1 MVGRRANR
9 PPPEDAAPSRARHRV
24 LWRRRDA
31 GSRARQARSD
41 AAYEQSDAAEQERV
55 IVEALADLRE
65 MDVRE
70 VMTPR
75 TDVVALTIPVT
86 ADDVARAVRE
96 SGHSA
101 YPVVHGGLDDVV
113 GVLYVND
120 LFRTRRWRGG
130 LFGHD
135 GDRVQEELPLGGE
148 PEASHAPTPE
158 RAEGPTPPHP
168 AVGPRP
174 SVAKTAE
181 GREPAGL
188 SPIEISRRIRQA
200 YVVPESRPILAA
212 LVEMRRH
219 RRGFAVVVDEYGGV
233 SGVLTVKDLLEPIV
247 GELHD
252 ELDTDQGPSIVR
264 IDAERWLVDGQTNV
278 DEVRERL
285 EIDLPEGDYVT
296 LGGFILDALGH
307 IPEEGE
313 TVRVDGWELAVQD
326 MDKRRIARVLVRRG
340 EDERPEKDERPGA
353 RADASGD
360 AAPAADGATP
370 AEARTTPAEAR
381 LADGGGDA
389 VAAEDERSRAATSDS
404 ESDET
409 AHARD
414 APRTLG

>member
-1 MVGRRANR
+1 VAGRRSNR
-9 PPPEDAAPSRARHRV
+9 PPPDDEAPKRARRRRV
-24 LWRRRDA
+24 PWRRGDGDYRE
-31 GSRARQARSD
+31 RRTRSD
-41 AAYEQSDAAEQERV
+41 AAYERSVAAEQERV
-55 IVEALADLRE
+55 IVEAVAGLRD

-75 TDVVALTIPVT
+75 TDVVALTIPVS

-101 YPVVHGGLDDVV
+101 YPVVNEGLDDVI

-120 LFRTRRWRGG
+120 LFRSRRWRGG
-130 LFGHD
+130 LFGAD
-135 GDRVQEELPLGGE
+135 AARTQDELPFSHPGAPQGPPIAGG
-148 PEASHAPTPE
+148 
-158 RAEGPTPPHP
+158 PPPP
-168 AVGPRP
+168 AVAHASAGPRL

-188 SPIEISRRIRQA
+188 SPIEISRRIRQP

-252 ELDTDQGPSIVR
+252 ELDIDEGPSIVR
-264 IDAERWLVDGQTNV
+264 IDSTRWLVDGQTNV

-285 EIDLPEGDYVT
+285 GIDVPEGEYIT

-307 IPEEGE
+307 IPSEGE
-313 TVRVDGWELAVQD
+313 SVHVDDWELAVHE
-326 MDKRRIARVLVRRG
+326 MNKRRIARVLVRRQGQG
-340 EDERPEKDERPGA
+340 EGSLAGSGEAMPGAPAVPTRTASPVETGPLPEPPTPGIPPGSPPEGASPSDEERP
-353 RADASGD
+353 
-360 AAPAADGATP
+360 
-370 AEARTTPAEAR
+370 
-381 LADGGGDA
+381 
-389 VAAEDERSRAATSDS
+389 
-404 ESDET
+404 
-409 AHARD
+409 
-414 APRTLG
+414 TLG

>member
-1 MVGRRANR
+1 M
-9 PPPEDAAPSRARHRV
+9 
-24 LWRRRDA
+24 
-31 GSRARQARSD
+31 
-41 AAYEQSDAAEQERV
+41 
-55 IVEALADLRE
+55 IVEALTDLRE

-86 ADDVARAVRE
+86 AEDVARAVRE

-101 YPVVHGGLDDVV
+101 YPVVNGGLDDVV

-135 GDRVQEELPLGGE
+135 GDRSQEELPFAQLD
-148 PEASHAPTPE
+148 
-158 RAEGPTPPHP
+158 PPHAGAPHAGAPRATP
-168 AVGPRP
+168 AGQQDAVPHQTVAGRL
-174 SVAKTAE
+174 SAAKTAE

-188 SPIEISRRIRQA
+188 SPIEISRRVRQA

-252 ELDTDQGPSIVR
+252 ELDVDEGPSIVR
-264 IDAERWLVDGQTNV
+264 VDSTRWLVDGQTNV

-285 EIDLPEGDYVT
+285 DIDVPEGEYVT

-307 IPEEGE
+307 IPLEGE
-313 TVRVDGWELAVQD
+313 SVRIADWDLTVQE
-326 MDKRRIARVLVRRG
+326 MDKRRISGVLVQRRVHREG
-340 EDERPEKDERPGA
+340 GRARAERAAEAAWADAGA
-353 RADASGD
+353 RRQH
-360 AAPAADGATP
+360 
-370 AEARTTPAEAR
+370 EARETQPDATSSQPEAPPHHGSGHPT
-381 LADGGGDA
+381 APGGG
-389 VAAEDERSRAATSDS
+389 
-404 ESDET
+404 
-409 AHARD
+409 
-414 APRTLG
+414 PPTLE

>member
-1 MVGRRANR
+1 
-9 PPPEDAAPSRARHRV
+9 
-24 LWRRRDA
+24 
-31 GSRARQARSD
+31 
-41 AAYEQSDAAEQERV
+41 V
-55 IVEALADLRE
+55 IVEALADLRD

-101 YPVVHGGLDDVV
+101 YPVVHGDLDDVV

-130 LFGHD
+130 LFGAD
-135 GDRVQEELPLGGE
+135 GDRVQEELPLSGK
-148 PEASHAPTPE
+148 PEASRVPTPE
-158 RAEGPTPPHP
+158 RAERPTSTHP
-168 AVGPRP
+168 TGGLRP

-188 SPIEISRRIRQA
+188 SPIDISRRIRQA

-247 GELHD
+247 GDLHD

-264 IDAERWLVDGQTNV
+264 IDTERWLVDGQTNV

-326 MDKRRIARVLVRRG
+326 MEKRRIARVLVRRK
-340 EDERPEKDERPGA
+340 EDEHSSA
-353 RADASGD
+353 RADVPRGAPSEQS
-360 AAPAADGATP
+360 AAPTEASVANGGIHSAASEDAGSPGATSGS
-370 AEARTTPAEAR
+370 A
-381 LADGGGDA
+381 
-389 VAAEDERSRAATSDS
+389 
-404 ESDET
+404 SDES
-409 AHARD
+409 AHTHD

>member
-1 MVGRRANR
+1 
-9 PPPEDAAPSRARHRV
+9 
-24 LWRRRDA
+24 
-31 GSRARQARSD
+31 
-41 AAYEQSDAAEQERV
+41 V
-55 IVEALADLRE
+55 IVEALADLRD

-130 LFGHD
+130 LFGSD
-135 GDRVQEELPLGGE
+135 GDRAQEELPFGAE
-148 PEASHAPTPE
+148 PEGSHTLAPE
-158 RAEGPTPPHP
+158 RAHGPTPPHP
-168 AVGPRP
+168 AASPRP
-174 SVAKTAE
+174 SAAKTAE

-252 ELDTDQGPSIVR
+252 ELDADQGPTVVR
-264 IDAERWLVDGQTNV
+264 IDTQRWLVDGQTNV
-278 DEVRERL
+278 DEVRDRL

-313 TVRVDGWELAVQD
+313 TVQVDGWELTVQG
-326 MDKRRIARVLVRRG
+326 MDKRRIARVLVRHQEEERPAAGGDGGDSATPGGEGATPGGEGATPGGEGATPGG
-340 EDERPEKDERPGA
+340 EDLADER
-353 RADASGD
+353 GD
-360 AAPAADGATP
+360 AAAAGN
-370 AEARTTPAEAR
+370 
-381 LADGGGDA
+381 
-389 VAAEDERSRAATSDS
+389 ERSHGTSSDS
-404 ESDET
+404 MPDDPV
-409 AHARD
+409 HARE

>member
-1 MVGRRANR
+1 M
-9 PPPEDAAPSRARHRV
+9 
-24 LWRRRDA
+24 
-31 GSRARQARSD
+31 
-41 AAYEQSDAAEQERV
+41 AAEQERV
-55 IVEALADLRE
+55 IVEALTDLRD

-75 TDVVALTIPVT
+75 TDVVALTIPVS

-101 YPVVHGGLDDVV
+101 YPVVNGGLDDVV

-120 LFRTRRWRGG
+120 LFRSRRWRGG
-130 LFGHD
+130 LFGAD
-135 GDRVQEELPLGGE
+135 VDRSQDELPFGQRDELQVSTTTAGTVGAPSGG
-148 PEASHAPTPE
+148 
-158 RAEGPTPPHP
+158 
-168 AVGPRP
+168 AVAHSGTGQRL

-219 RRGFAVVVDEYGGV
+219 RRGFGVVVDEYGGV

-252 ELDTDQGPSIVR
+252 ELDVDEGPSILRV
-264 IDAERWLVDGQTNV
+264 DSARWLVDGQTNV

-285 EIDLPEGDYVT
+285 DIDVPEGEYVT

-307 IPEEGE
+307 IPLEGE
-313 TVRVDGWELAVQD
+313 SVRLDGWELAVQE
-326 MDKRRIARVLVRRG
+326 MDKRRIARVLVRQREVEHRKSAGPG
-340 EDERPEKDERPGA
+340 EGDPATQAANERAERP
-353 RADASGD
+353 
-360 AAPAADGATP
+360 AAAGVDTGTVSEPSIPPAASEKP
-370 AEARTTPAEAR
+370 P
-381 LADGGGDA
+381 GG
-389 VAAEDERSRAATSDS
+389 
-404 ESDET
+404 
-409 AHARD
+409 HA
-414 APRTLG
+414 PPGEGTKSLG

>member
-1 MVGRRANR
+1 MAGRRANR
-9 PPPEDAAPSRARHRV
+9 PPPDDGALRRAR
-24 LWRRRDA
+24 LWLPWRRRA
-31 GSRARQARSD
+31 ESREGRARSD
-41 AAYEQSDAAEQERV
+41 AIYEQSVAAEQERV
-55 IVEALADLRE
+55 IVEALTDLRD

-75 TDVVALTIPVT
+75 TDVVALTIPVS

-101 YPVVHGGLDDVV
+101 YPVVNGRLDDVV

-120 LFRTRRWRGG
+120 LFRSRRWRGG
-130 LFGHD
+130 LFGPD
-135 GDRVQEELPLGGE
+135 GDRAQEELPFGHAGALE
-148 PEASHAPTPE
+148 PVTKEA
-158 RAEGPTPPHP
+158 PHP
-168 AVGPRP
+168 ANPHPTTGPRL

-252 ELDTDQGPSIVR
+252 ELDVDEEPSIVR
-264 IDAERWLVDGQTNV
+264 IDRSRWLVDGQTNV
-278 DEVRERL
+278 DDVRERL
-285 EIDLPEGDYVT
+285 EIDVPEGEYVT

-307 IPEEGE
+307 IPMEGE
-313 TVRVDGWELAVQD
+313 SVRLGGWELTVHE
-326 MDKRRIARVLVRRG
+326 MDKRRIARVLVRQAEEDGRLGVQG
-340 EDERPEKDERPGA
+340 ETTNAALPPPTSAADCRDELGAGGSARPTTSSAARPDWPSTEPGA
-353 RADASGD
+353 SGE
-360 AAPAADGATP
+360 GS
-370 AEARTTPAEAR
+370 
-381 LADGGGDA
+381 G
-389 VAAEDERSRAATSDS
+389 
-404 ESDET
+404 
-409 AHARD
+409 
-414 APRTLG
+414 TLG